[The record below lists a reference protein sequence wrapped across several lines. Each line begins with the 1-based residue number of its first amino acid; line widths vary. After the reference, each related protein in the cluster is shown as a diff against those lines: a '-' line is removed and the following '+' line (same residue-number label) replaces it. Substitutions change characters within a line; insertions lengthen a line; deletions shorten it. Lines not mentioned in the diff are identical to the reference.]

1 MVLTHVVGLFTNPA
15 REFEHIRDEDCT
27 VKECYLSHV
36 LILAAI
42 PAIAGF
48 IGATMIGWKPGPSSL
63 TAAKLTMGSA
73 VQLSI
78 AAYCAALIGIYIV
91 GRAVH
96 WMADTYGIEDVK
108 EGKCIAFVAY
118 VATPMLFTG
127 VLALFP
133 SLWLY
138 MLGLLAAI
146 GYSTYLL
153 YTGLPV
159 VLNLPPDRGF
169 FFSSAVLTVVLVV
182 FVGILIATVVLWG
195 FGIGPVFIR

>member
-1 MVLTHVVGLFTNPA
+1 MVLSHVVGLFTSPA
-15 REFEHIRDEDCT
+15 REFEYIRDEECT
-27 VKECYLSHV
+27 VKETFLSHV

-63 TAAKLTMGSA
+63 SVAKLTMGSA

-78 AAYCAALIGIYIV
+78 AAYCAALAGIYII
-91 GRAVH
+91 GRSVY
-96 WMADTYGIEDVK
+96 WMAGTYGIENVE
-108 EGKCIAFVAY
+108 EGKCISLVSY
-118 VATPMLFTG
+118 VATPMLFAG

-159 VLNLPPDRGF
+159 VLNLPKDRGF

-182 FVGILIATVVLWG
+182 FVGIMISTVVLWG
-195 FGIGPVFIR
+195 FGLGPVFIR